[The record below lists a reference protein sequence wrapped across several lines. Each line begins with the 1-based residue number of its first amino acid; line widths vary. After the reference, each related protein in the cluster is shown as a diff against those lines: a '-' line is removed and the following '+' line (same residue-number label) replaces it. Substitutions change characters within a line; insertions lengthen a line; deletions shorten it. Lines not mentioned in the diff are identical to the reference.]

1 MTSPIDRHLKR
12 NKSPKVSVKSILFIK
27 KKLRTLL
34 VIKLC
39 NYMFSYTYRI
49 PYYISHRVL
58 KFKTLNGTKDVNMK
72 KGM

>member
-1 MTSPIDRHLKR
+1 
-12 NKSPKVSVKSILFIK
+12 
-27 KKLRTLL
+27 
-34 VIKLC
+34 
-39 NYMFSYTYRI
+39 MFSYTYRI